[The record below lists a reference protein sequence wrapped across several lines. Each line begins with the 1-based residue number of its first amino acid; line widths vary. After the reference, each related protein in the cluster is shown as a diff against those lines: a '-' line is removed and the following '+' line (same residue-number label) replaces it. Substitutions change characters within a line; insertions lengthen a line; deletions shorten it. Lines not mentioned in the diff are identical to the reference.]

1 MNSREIEEVLYLNPD
16 VLEVVVVGLPD
27 TAIGE
32 ISCACVK
39 LKPNCVL
46 DAESLLE
53 YIKPLVP
60 NHKIPEKLIV
70 MDEFPMTASGKIRR
84 MFLQNQVRETLATE
98 FGF

>member
-1 MNSREIEEVLYLNPD
+1 M
-16 VLEVVVVGLPD
+16 
-27 TAIGE
+27 
-32 ISCACVK
+32 
-39 LKPNCVL
+39 

-84 MFLQNQVRETLATE
+84 MFLQNQVRESLATE